1 MSDNSFDP
9 SAMVRRFHDRAE
21 AVRRRG
27 IPPIEGS
34 ERQRFIQQ
42 AQDDFMDF
50 SIIADSTAE
59 IIDGV
64 LTLRVDLKGSTE
76 DTVDDDAR

>member
-1 MSDNSFDP
+1 
-9 SAMVRRFHDRAE
+9 
-21 AVRRRG
+21 
-27 IPPIEGS
+27 
-34 ERQRFIQQ
+34 
-42 AQDDFMDF
+42 MDF